1 MPLWWPLLRV
11 KWSAGIVYQVDALKA
26 VIARSG
32 AFWGVLLLNG
42 PRVHVRG
49 RRSFQNVAP
58 VKVRVTTQRGRR
70 SLIVFQIVAGSVGC
84 WCWVLGDDR

>member
-1 MPLWWPLLRV
+1 M

-26 VIARSG
+26 VSARSG

-42 PRVHVRG
+42 PGLHVRG

-58 VKVRVTTQRGRR
+58 VKVGVTTQRGAAFVDRLPDR
-70 SLIVFQIVAGSVGC
+70 GGPWSAGAERLHDCRV
-84 WCWVLGDDR
+84 